1 VHDPAP
7 WDAGYRQA
15 TQPWDIG
22 RPQAPFAGLE
32 YAGRA
37 VDVGC
42 GTGEHTLLAA
52 EHGAT
57 ALGIDFAEA
66 AIELAR
72 AKAAARG
79 VDARFEVLDAFE
91 LPSLGERF
99 DLALDSGLYHTWP
112 EVSERQRYAAGVASV
127 LEPGGMIYLMC
138 FSERTAGDWGPQR
151 IREAELRE
159 TFSDGWELERLE
171 RSHFELNP
179 GMPVERADAW
189 LVVARRC

>member
-7 WDAGYRQA
+7 WDAGYRRT

-22 RPQAPFAGLE
+22 RPQPPFVELD
-32 YAGRA
+32 YAGR
-37 VDVGC
+37 VGDVGC

-52 EHGAT
+52 GRGAT
-57 ALGIDFAEA
+57 ALGIDFAET

-79 VDARFEVLDAFE
+79 IEARFEVLDAFE

-112 EVSERQRYAAGVASV
+112 EVSERRRYAAAVASV
-127 LEPGGMIYLMC
+127 LEPGAMIHLMC

-151 IREAELRE
+151 IREQELRE

-179 GMPVERADAW
+179 GMPVPRADAW
-189 LVVARRC
+189 LLVARRC